1 MYLSLYLCGSIFL
14 AYCFNLMNNRRQEL
28 SLEMKLKNM
37 LVLMT
42 AAEMGT
48 FVKPLFCA
56 TDDIYSIKEK

>member
-1 MYLSLYLCGSIFL
+1 
-14 AYCFNLMNNRRQEL
+14 MNNRRQEL